1 MDATTFRKGQKVT
14 VSGYGRT
21 ATWGKI
27 TGTVTQA
34 TKRAVFVQ
42 WDHCIVNDQ
51 MQPQELR
58 IEEPQ
63 A

>member
-1 MDATTFRKGQKVT
+1 MDASTFHKGQKVT
-14 VSGYGRT
+14 VSGIGRT

-27 TGTVTQA
+27 TGTVTKA

-42 WDHCIVNDQ
+42 WDRCIVNDQ

-58 IEEPQ
+58 IKETR
-63 A
+63 